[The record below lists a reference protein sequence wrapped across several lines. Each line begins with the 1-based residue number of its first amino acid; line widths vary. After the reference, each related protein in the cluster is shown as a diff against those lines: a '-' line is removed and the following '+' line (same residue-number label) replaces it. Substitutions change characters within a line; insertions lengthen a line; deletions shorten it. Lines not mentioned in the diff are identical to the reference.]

1 MYLAIVLLNGSL
13 QDTVL
18 ILALVQR
25 SDIELATK
33 EQDFWPSLPQA
44 PSGLVHGLPVAPRG
58 HVTTR
63 PGASGVVVRC
73 VGNGILPTHKFP
85 NFILASVFW
94 LFQLYL
100 EYLVPVGLVNT
111 VPVAERQLFISAYA
125 ASKLNS
131 RGCHGGNT

>member
-1 MYLAIVLLNGSL
+1 MARYE
-13 QDTVL
+13 DTVL
-18 ILALVQR
+18 IPALVQR
-25 SDIELATK
+25 SDSKLATK